1 MENLKVRES
10 NLELLRIISML
21 LIVTHHLAV
30 HTPFIF
36 ENIHIKYIVYFIS
49 LGGKIGVA
57 LFVLLTGYLQ
67 ANKPLKIKNLFKIWI
82 NVFFYSILI
91 YIFFYF
97 YNKNYI
103 SDIKFYI
110 FPITYS
116 LYWFMTSYF
125 FMYIILYFFNFQIFN
140 IERKNLLKFIIFLTF
155 FFSIIPSF
163 FNISIGY
170 SSILWFIL
178 LYLIGGYIKLYI
190 KKTKNKYLYFL
201 SFLIFY
207 FIIFIRTIK
216 DSVVIEANSYIITNY
231 IGTDDFFI
239 LLTSI
244 FIILFFINLDIKYN
258 IYINMIASTTLG
270 IYLIHDHP
278 SMRFLLWNKCFKLF
292 EITQSKYLILN
303 SIKAIFIVFFV
314 CMIIDLIRKFIVE
327 VLLKKYVSWIYEK
340 LVFLNEKVDKIL

>member
-36 ENIHIKYIVYFIS
+36 ENIHIKYIVYFLS
-49 LGGKIGVA
+49 LGGKIGVT

-82 NVFFYSILI
+82 DVFFYSMAILI
-91 YIFFYF
+91 FFCF
-97 YNKNYI
+97 YDRGYL

-110 FPITYS
+110 FPVTYS
-116 LYWFMTSYF
+116 LYWFITSYF
-125 FMYIILYFFNFQIFN
+125 VMYIIMYFFNFQVQS
-140 IERKNLLKFIIFLTF
+140 IERKKYLKIIIILIIFW
-155 FFSIIPSF
+155 SIVPSF
-163 FNISIGY
+163 FKINTGY
-170 SSILWFIL
+170 SSVLWFIL
-178 LYLIGGYIKLYI
+178 LYLIGGYIKLYVREI
-190 KKTKNKYLYFL
+190 KKKYLY
-201 SFLIFY
+201 LISSIFFY
-207 FIIFIRTIK
+207 LIIFIKIMKNSTVLESNRY
-216 DSVVIEANSYIITNY
+216 VITDY
-231 IGTDDFFI
+231 IGIDYFFV

-244 FIILFFINLDIKYN
+244 SLFLFFVNLNIKYN
-258 IYINMIASTTLG
+258 KYLNIISSTTLG

-278 SMRFLLWNKCFKLF
+278 SIRFLIWTKYFKLF
-292 EITQSKYLILN
+292 EIVSSKKFILS
-303 SIKAIFIVFFV
+303 SIKAIFIVFFI